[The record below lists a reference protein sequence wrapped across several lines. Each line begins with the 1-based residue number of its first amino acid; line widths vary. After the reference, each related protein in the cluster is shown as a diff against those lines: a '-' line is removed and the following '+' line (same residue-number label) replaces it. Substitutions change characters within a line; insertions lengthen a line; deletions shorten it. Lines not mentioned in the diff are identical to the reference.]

1 MNHTE
6 IRVVTGPANYFSHAG
21 SLGRLTDF
29 FTPEQLSHA
38 VWVFGE
44 RAIAAARPYLPE
56 AFERAGAKHLQF
68 TGHCSERHVA
78 QLAHACN
85 DDRQVVIGVG
95 GGALLDTAKALAR
108 RLALPFVAIPTIAA
122 TCAAWTPL
130 SVWYNDAGQALQFEI
145 FDDANFLVLVEPR
158 IILQAPDDYL
168 LAGIGDTLAKWYEAV
183 VLAPQPETLPL
194 TVRLGINSACAI
206 RDLLLTSSEQALADK
221 QQRRLTQAF
230 CDVVD
235 AIIAGGGMVGG
246 LGERYTRVAAA
257 HAVHNG
263 LTVLPQ
269 TEKFLHGTKVAY
281 GILVQSALLGQDD
294 VLAQLIAAYRRFH
307 LPARLSELEV
317 DIHNTAEIDR
327 VIAHTLRPVESIH
340 YLLVTLRLSG
350 LATLSSNARRLFH
363 HSAHPAA
370 RGKILHRSSASDPDA
385 LCAYV
390 PHSCRSLAR
399 QSSFLRPVPDIFRL
413 SKAYRTSLSPVIQMP
428 SPYSGEG
435 Y

>member
-1 MNHTE
+1 
-6 IRVVTGPANYFSHAG
+6 
-21 SLGRLTDF
+21 
-29 FTPEQLSHA
+29 
-38 VWVFGE
+38 
-44 RAIAAARPYLPE
+44 
-56 AFERAGAKHLQF
+56 
-68 TGHCSERHVA
+68 
-78 QLAHACN
+78 
-85 DDRQVVIGVG
+85 
-95 GGALLDTAKALAR
+95 AKALAH
-108 RLALPFVAIPTIAA
+108 RLTLPFVAIPTIAA

-206 RDLLLTSSEQALADK
+206 RDLLLASSEQALADK

-281 GILVQSALLGQDD
+281 GILVQSALLGQDE

-307 LPARLSELEV
+307 LPTRLADLAV
-317 DIHNTAEIDR
+317 DIKNHADIDK

-340 YLLVTLRLSG
+340 FLPIALMPQTLR
-350 LATLSSNARRLFH
+350 
-363 HSAHPAA
+363 AA
-370 RGKILHRSSASDPDA
+370 FEK
-385 LCAYV
+385 V
-390 PHSCRSLAR
+390 ET
-399 QSSFLRPVPDIFRL
+399 FNV
-413 SKAYRTSLSPVIQMP
+413 
-428 SPYSGEG
+428 
-435 Y
+435 